1 MKRFLILTALWAV
14 LGLTSCE
21 KEPSKAI
28 IGSWEAVEIEAN
40 VLGVNVSYN
49 MSDLNTKM
57 VLTFKADGTGTILTE
72 SEKRSETTSF
82 DYTVNGDK
90 LSMIEEGETSGIP
103 VTFDNK
109 TMTMELNGER
119 FGLGNTN
126 VKVHFVKK

>member
-90 LSMIEEGETSGIP
+90 LSLIEEGETSGIP

-109 TMTMELNGER
+109 AMTMELNGER